1 MDVDLGNH
9 CARGARQTTRRV
21 IKEESMAEGEIDFIQ
36 IAGVGDRLY
45 GLRKEGDVWAFDRM
59 EQTWKRLPM
68 AFKQAGARPGEK
80 PA

>member
-1 MDVDLGNH
+1 
-9 CARGARQTTRRV
+9 
-21 IKEESMAEGEIDFIQ
+21 MAECEIDFIQ

-68 AFKQAGARPGEK
+68 AFKQAGGRPGEK
-80 PA
+80 PAV

>member
-1 MDVDLGNH
+1 MGVGLGND
-9 CARGARQTTRRV
+9 GATSTCRV

-45 GLRKEGDVWAFDRM
+45 GLTKEGDVWAFDRM
-59 EQTWKRLPM
+59 EQTWKRVPM
-68 AFKQAGARPGEK
+68 AFKQAGGRPGDK